1 VALIEALIARPDGA
15 LGPERLVALEQRCAG
30 AAALLVGPDWWSP
43 RRRGCSRA
51 YWSLMRRR
59 WPGWRKRSAV
69 GWAVHLYG
77 RAADQVARA
86 IGSPGCLSR
95 ERLDCLP
102 SLLTG
107 VALTIGAGR
116 ADMRSACHE
125 TCLEESRLEH
135 AGNADTRPR
144 RYARGP
150 AAVRRGPCA
159 SSAGCL
165 APSRRAPDK
174 SDRSHYGKFG
184 RVVAVF
190 GELAAGRA
198 PATCCLRTGGGPVH
212 QPPRH
217 STCPGRARKTAIE
230 HAPDSHGLPGAW
242 LHEWRHAPVDCWP
255 PARRRAALLTTQ
267 HRRPPPP
274 SAGCTFPAWARKW

>member
-1 VALIEALIARPDGA
+1 VAVAAALGMPLPVALIEALIARPDGA

-150 AAVRRGPCA
+150 AAVRRGPCV
-159 SSAGCL
+159 SPAGCL
-165 APSRRAPDK
+165 APTANS
-174 SDRSHYGKFG
+174 
-184 RVVAVF
+184 VVSLRFSGSWPRDAHPRPAVD
-190 GELAAGRA
+190 ELAAVRSTSLHGIPLALVGQGKRRSNTL
-198 PATCCLRTGGGPVH
+198 PTATGFQVLGYTNGDMR
-212 QPPRH
+212 QL
-217 STCPGRARKTAIE
+217 TA
-230 HAPDSHGLPGAW
+230 G
-242 LHEWRHAPVDCWP
+242 
-255 PARRRAALLTTQ
+255 RRRVDVQ
-267 HRRPPPP
+267 R
-274 SAGCTFPAWARKW
+274 C